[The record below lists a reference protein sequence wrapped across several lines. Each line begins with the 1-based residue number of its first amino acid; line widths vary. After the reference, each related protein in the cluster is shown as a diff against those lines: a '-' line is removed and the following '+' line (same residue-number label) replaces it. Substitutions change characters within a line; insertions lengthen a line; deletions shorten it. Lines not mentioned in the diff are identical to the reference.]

1 MRIELEYSSEL
12 DPHINIFDPRLSEHL
27 AFLSNS
33 YHWIDT
39 SFFTHTSW
47 GKFLCDAVRK
57 DIQAITVKNTTDI
70 HESKGTDKAVFY
82 IRTPAVRSAWR
93 GPNDERLMRIFYYFN
108 EGKWYIS
115 NIDIHLVPAFTEDE
129 DPFFEPMF
137 TEVYDE

>member
-39 SFFTHTSW
+39 SVFTHTSW

-57 DIQAITVKNTTDI
+57 DIQSIPIGSADI
-70 HESKGTDKAVFY
+70 LAKGENRATFY
-82 IRTPAVRSAWR
+82 IRTPAVRSAWH
-93 GPNDERLMRIFYYFN
+93 GPNDERLMRIKYYFN
-108 EGKWYIS
+108 EGQWYIS
-115 NIDIHLVPAFTEDE
+115 NIDIHLVPAHTEDE